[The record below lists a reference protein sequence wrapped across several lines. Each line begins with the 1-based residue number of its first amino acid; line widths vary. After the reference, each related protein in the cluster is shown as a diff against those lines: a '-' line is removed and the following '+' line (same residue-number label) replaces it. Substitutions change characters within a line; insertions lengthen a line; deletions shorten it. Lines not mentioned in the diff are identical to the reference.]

1 MGVPVGAGQPAVGL
15 GLPVRREEGGLFM
28 NEKIFGIGT
37 DIVEVERI
45 RENLERFGDRFAGRI
60 LTDAE
65 FDEFCRNARPPH
77 FLARRFAVKEAVA
90 KAFGTGFRDGLR
102 LRDIELR
109 HNEFGRPELGY
120 TGAALTFCREFAIS
134 SSHVSVSDERH
145 YAVAFVTLLSRSS
158 AQP

>member
-1 MGVPVGAGQPAVGL
+1 
-15 GLPVRREEGGLFM
+15 LPRPGRIALQECRRLM
-28 NEKIFGIGT
+28 NERIFGIGT

-45 RENLERFGDRFAGRI
+45 RETLERFGDRFAGRI

-65 FDEFCRNARPPH
+65 CEAFYRDARRPH

-109 HNEFGRPELGY
+109 HNALGRPELCY
-120 TGAALTFCREFAIS
+120 TGVAQTLCREFAIS
-134 SSHVSVSDERH
+134 SSHVSVSDERR
-145 YAVAFVTLLSRSS
+145 YAVAFVTLLTRGS
-158 AQP
+158 AQG

>member
-1 MGVPVGAGQPAVGL
+1 
-15 GLPVRREEGGLFM
+15 M
-28 NEKIFGIGT
+28 NERIFGIGT

-60 LTDAE
+60 LSAGE
-65 FDEFCRNARPPH
+65 FDEFCRNARPQH

-102 LRDIELR
+102 LRDIELH
-109 HNEFGRPELGY
+109 HNELGRPELGY
-120 TGAALTFCREFAIS
+120 TGVARILCRQFKIS
-134 SSHVSVSDERH
+134 SSHVSVSDERR

-158 AQP
+158 DQRQEPAREQ